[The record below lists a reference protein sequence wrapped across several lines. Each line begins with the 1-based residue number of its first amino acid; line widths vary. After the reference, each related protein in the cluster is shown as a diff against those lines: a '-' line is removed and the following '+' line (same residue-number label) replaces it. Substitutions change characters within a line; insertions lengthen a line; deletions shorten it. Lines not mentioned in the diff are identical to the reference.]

1 MIIQF
6 LQDNAVIVLFASF
19 ALLLLI
25 RVPIGISL
33 GVSSIIGLLLINY
46 NLQTIPHNM
55 FSAVDSVV
63 LMAIPGF
70 IFAGLI
76 MAKGGISFHLIEA
89 LKAWVGH
96 IKGGI
101 AVVAILACMIFAAIS
116 GSSPA
121 TAAAVGSIMIPAMI
135 KAGYSKKYAMGLIA
149 AGGTLG
155 ILIPPSIALI
165 LYGSIAEQSISD
177 LFIAGVI
184 PGILMGV
191 MLIIFSIIYARIHN
205 LGGLEKATR
214 EERLKKSSKALWGF
228 LLPIVI
234 IGGIYSGAVTPTEAS
249 IVAVFYSLIISLF
262 VYKEMTKEK
271 FLEIVKESINTTAM
285 IFLIIASA
293 LIFSTFLT
301 IEQIPQ
307 AFSEWIAA
315 NSANK
320 WMFIIGINLMF
331 FVLGMFLEA
340 VAIILITLPIIVP
353 VLIHFD
359 INLIHFAIIM
369 TINMELAM
377 ITPPVGLNLFVVSG
391 IAKERIGTVVKGVLP
406 FFVIMVVCLVLV
418 VIVPEI
424 SLFLVNK

>member
-1 MIIQF
+1 MDF
-6 LQDNAVIVLFASF
+6 LQDNAVIILFLTF
-19 ALLLLI
+19 ALLLII

-33 GVSSIIGLLLINY
+33 GVSSIIGLVLIDY

-70 IFAGLI
+70 IFAGMI

-96 IKGGI
+96 VRGGV

-121 TAAAVGSIMIPAMI
+121 TAAAVGSIMIPAME

-165 LYGSIAEQSISD
+165 LYGSISEQSISD

-184 PGILMGV
+184 PGVLLGL
-191 MLIIFSIIYARIHN
+191 MLIFFAIIYARVKN
-205 LGGLEKATR
+205 LGGLEKASWEDR
-214 EERLKKSSKALWGF
+214 FKKSLKAIWGF
-228 LLPIVI
+228 LLPVVI

-249 IVAVFYSLIISLF
+249 IVAVFYSLIISVF
-262 VYKEMTKEK
+262 VYREMTRKK
-271 FLEIVKESINTTAM
+271 FIEIVIESINTTAM

-307 AFSEWIAA
+307 AFTEWVTA

-320 WMFIIGINLMF
+320 WIFIIGINFMF

-340 VAIILITLPIIVP
+340 VAIILITLPILLP
-353 VLIHFD
+353 ALLYFD

-391 IAKERIGTVVKGVLP
+391 IAKERIGAVVKGVIP
-406 FFVIMVVCLVLV
+406 FFIIMVIGLILVIL
-418 VIVPEI
+418 IPEI
-424 SLFLVNK
+424 SLLLIK

>member
-1 MIIQF
+1 MLLEF
-6 LQDNAVIVLFASF
+6 LQDNAIIVLFSLF

-33 GVSSIIGLLLINY
+33 GVSSIIGLILIDY
-46 NLQTIPHNM
+46 NIQTIPHNM

-89 LKAWVGH
+89 LKTWVGH
-96 IKGGI
+96 IRGGI

-165 LYGSIAEQSISD
+165 IYGSIAEESISD

-184 PGILMGV
+184 PGILLGT
-191 MLIIFSIIYARIHN
+191 MLIIFSVIYARIHN
-205 LGGLEKATR
+205 LGGLEKATKEDR
-214 EERLKKSSKALWGF
+214 IKKTSKALWGF
-228 LLPIVI
+228 LLPIII

-249 IVAVFYSLIISLF
+249 IVAVFYSIIISVF

-293 LIFSTFLT
+293 LILSTFLT

-307 AFSEWIAA
+307 GFSEWIAE

-320 WMFIIGINLMF
+320 WMFIIGINIMF
-331 FVLGMFLEA
+331 FILGMFLEA
-340 VAIILITLPIIVP
+340 VAIILITLPIILP
-353 VLIHFD
+353 VLVMFD

-377 ITPPVGLNLFVVSG
+377 ISPPVGLNLFVVSG
-391 IAKERIGTVVKGVLP
+391 IAKERLGTVVKGVLP
-406 FFVIMVVCLVLV
+406 FFAIMAIGLILVIL
-418 VIVPEI
+418 IPEL
-424 SLFLVNK
+424 SLFLVK